1 MVAYSFYRDTYGGVS
16 LSQQEWELFGRRAY
30 EQLERYK
37 RCFTVTPSDTGE
49 AMAICA
55 MADTLAYFS
64 AAQNGSGGAISSAAI
79 GSVSVH
85 YDSAGS
91 VDISP
96 DARERELLRCAT
108 LYLDIYRGVG
118 TC

>member
-1 MVAYSFYRDTYGGVS
+1 MVAYSFYRDTYGGTA
-16 LSQQEWELFGRRAY
+16 LSQQEWELFGRRAF

-37 RCFTVTPSDTGE
+37 RCFTVTSSETGE

-55 MADTLAYFS
+55 MADTLAYFN
-64 AAQNGSGGAISSAAI
+64 AAQNGSGGVISSAAI
-79 GSVSVH
+79 GSVSVN
-85 YDSAGS
+85 YGSSKS

-108 LYLDIYRGVG
+108 LYLDIYRGVAA
-118 TC
+118 C